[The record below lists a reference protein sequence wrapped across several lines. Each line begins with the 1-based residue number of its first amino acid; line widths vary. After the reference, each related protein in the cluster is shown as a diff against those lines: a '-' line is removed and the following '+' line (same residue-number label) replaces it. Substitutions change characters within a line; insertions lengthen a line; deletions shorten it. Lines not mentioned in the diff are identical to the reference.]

1 MLKAGQMELSIKEV
15 HSYLNLVNEGRA
27 EKISC
32 PFNETD
38 VADDIIVTKVDEE
51 DKVYFY
57 CLSCKSKFYLGI
69 NAIQKIKKYL
79 AAELFLKQQ
88 F

>member
-1 MLKAGQMELSIKEV
+1 MEISIQEV

-27 EKISC
+27 DKINC
-32 PFNETD
+32 PLNETD
-38 VADDIIVTKVDEE
+38 IIITKLDDN
-51 DKVYFY
+51 DKVYFQ
-57 CLSCKSKFYLGI
+57 CLSCKTTFYPGI
-69 NAIQKIKKYL
+69 NLIQKIKKYL